1 MTVVRH
7 SRQCLTTVVRHS
19 CVHLTTVVRHSHK
32 CLTTVVLFML
42 QSIAFVSHICCM
54 VQIAET
60 LLLIITLY
68 QMQVHLSKS
77 TEDVIY
83 KLQHLLNRIQISF
96 YYQEVPTV
104 RVTDH
109 MVPTSRSIN
118 KLAESH
124 SMSLPNC
131 SLIIFNELQ
140 FL

>member
-1 MTVVRH
+1 MYTD
-7 SRQCLTTVVRHS
+7 
-19 CVHLTTVVRHSHK
+19 
-32 CLTTVVLFML
+32 
-42 QSIAFVSHICCM
+42 
-54 VQIAET
+54 
-60 LLLIITLY
+60 IIILY

-83 KLQHLLNRIQISF
+83 EVQHLLHRIRISC
-96 YYQEVPTV
+96 YYQEVATV

-124 SMSLPNC
+124 SMSLSNC
-131 SLIIFNELQ
+131 SLIIFKELQ